1 VSDSNDKTYTN
12 KNEFVQLMLK
22 RTKAVAVAVI
32 KYTRT
37 LPDTPVMR
45 VIRYQIIKISTS
57 MASNYRAACRARS
70 NREFFAKLSIS
81 VEECDE
87 TCFWIEIINETGID
101 NSNLSFQL
109 HKEDLELLNIMSA
122 ARRNT
127 KF

>member
-1 VSDSNDKTYTN
+1 
-12 KNEFVQLMLK
+12 
-22 RTKAVAVAVI
+22 
-32 KYTRT
+32 
-37 LPDTPVMR
+37 
-45 VIRYQIIKISTS
+45 

-70 NREFFAKLSIS
+70 SREFFAKLSIS

-87 TCFWIEIINETGID
+87 TCFLIEIINETEID